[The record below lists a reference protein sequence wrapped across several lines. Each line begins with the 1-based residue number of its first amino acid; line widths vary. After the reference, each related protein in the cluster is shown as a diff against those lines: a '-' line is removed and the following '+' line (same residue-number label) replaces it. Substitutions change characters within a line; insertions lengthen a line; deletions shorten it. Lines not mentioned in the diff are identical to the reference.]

1 MGGMSPPERWHA
13 KTPLGHTIR
22 LTDAGWQ
29 RKILVSHPEFALN
42 PAYEGEIRK
51 AIEDPDLIVGGWEEE
66 LLNLRW
72 CPIAPQGPK
81 YLCVVYRA
89 EKPVGFII
97 TAFFISRY
105 GKLLRRG
112 VRWQKKRP

>member
-1 MGGMSPPERWHA
+1 MRAMPQNRWVA
-13 KTPLGHTIR
+13 NTPLGDAIR
-22 LTDAGWQ
+22 LTNAGWQ
-29 RKILVSHPEFALN
+29 KKILVSHPEFALN
-42 PAYEGEIRK
+42 PAYEQEVRK
-51 AIEDPDLIVGGWEEE
+51 AIEDPDLIVSGWEEE

-72 CPIAPQGPK
+72 CSSAPREPK